1 MAPVMDEKYD
11 VFLSFRG
18 EDTRNTFTSH
28 LHAALLGKKVETYI
42 DYRIERGD
50 KIAPALLEAIE
61 KSKLSVIIFSKNYA
75 SSTWCLDELVHILKC
90 KERDGQF
97 VIPIFYDI
105 NPSHVRKQQG
115 SFADAFAQHE
125 ERFKDNMDK
134 VHKWRLALRKAAKI
148 SGFDDSNKIGLESDL
163 VKKVVKDILT
173 KLNRKTS
180 SDLKG
185 LVGIESRI
193 EEIESLLCIDSQD
206 VCSVGVWGMGGIGKT
221 TLADAI
227 FHQISSKFEASC
239 FLANVRVKSEEKDGL
254 IHLRNTLVRKI
265 LDDENLNID
274 TPSIGS
280 DLVRKRL
287 GRTKVLIVL
296 DDVDDS
302 SQIELLAGDHA
313 RFGPGSRIIITTRD
327 RSLLKK
333 TVEDDKIYK
342 VKALTRDEAL
352 QLFHLNAFK
361 NNTPRVDYTELAQK
375 VVGYA
380 GGIPLA
386 VQILGSSFIQCER
399 KEDWPDELINLKKF
413 LSKKIQKVLRLNF
426 DGLEENEKEI
436 FLDIACFDEVQTL
449 YIVKRIGIRV
459 LSDKSLISVSEN
471 MTIEMH
477 DLLQDMGKEIVR
489 EQCIEE
495 PGKRSRLFMAEDV
508 YRVLKNNTGTATVQ
522 AIFMNMSEIG
532 PLHSNR
538 AYFKRM
544 YNLRLLNVDNSSFGN
559 YWELD
564 VSLPNS
570 LRYLCWVGYQLE
582 SLPSEFSPENL
593 VELRMSYSNVELL
606 WNEDQNPGNLKVLD
620 LSYSRNLTEVPDF
633 SQSHKLEYIN
643 LEGCTSLVQIPS
655 YCQYL
660 DKLTYLNLGG
670 CLNLESL
677 PEMPGNIEYLDM
689 SSTAIKE
696 MPSSVWSNEK
706 ISCLDI
712 QWCKDLKNLPSN
724 SCKLKLCNL
733 SFQGCSS
740 LGKFS
745 ELPSNIM
752 ELELSETAIK
762 VLPSSIE
769 NLSCLKKI
777 VLQNCGRFV
786 SLPTSFCKLNSLER
800 LDFTGCFKFEYFPEI
815 LEPMEHLNFLS
826 LSQTAVKELP
836 SSIDNLMGLQTLQLY
851 GCKNL
856 KFVPNSIYNLD
867 SLKTL
872 MFGGCLKLKSL
883 PFFSVGLC
891 SLEEL
896 NLSYCGI
903 LEISDSLI
911 CLTSLRDIDLSGT
924 MIRSLPAS
932 IPKVEEDTKIERDR
946 DEYGASGSDDIFGT
960 LCVREWKWKDRKN
973 DMVNYVLRQL
983 KRKKER
989 AKEFFGALGST
1000 SHSLREEEGFSHTL
1014 SRCYEGSHL
1023 RLIYKSRTFSTRLVS
1038 MIFHTTRNT

>member
-1 MAPVMDEKYD
+1 MDEKYD

-75 SSTWCLDELVHILKC
+75 SSTWCLDELVHILKG

-115 SFADAFAQHE
+115 SFADALAQHE

-163 VKKVVKDILT
+163 VKTVVKDILT

-254 IHLRNTLVRKI
+254 IHLRNTLVQKI

-399 KEDWPDELINLKKF
+399 KEDWRDELINLKKF

-436 FLDIACFDEVQTL
+436 FLDIACFDKVQTL
-449 YIVKRIGIRV
+449 YIVKRMLDASGFSLAGIRV

-538 AYFKRM
+538 ADFRRM

-593 VELRMSYSNVELL
+593 VELRMSYSNVKLL
-606 WNEDQNPGNLKVLD
+606 WNEDRNPGNLKVLD

-670 CLNLESL
+670 CSNLESL

-712 QWCKDLKNLPSN
+712 QWCRDLKNLPSN

-745 ELPSNIM
+745 ELPSSIM
-752 ELELSETAIK
+752 ELELSETAI
-762 VLPSSIE
+762 
-769 NLSCLKKI
+769 KKI

-896 NLSYCGI
+896 NLSYC
-903 LEISDSLI
+903 
-911 CLTSLRDIDLSGT
+911 
-924 MIRSLPAS
+924 A
-932 IPKVEEDTKIERDR
+932 IE
-946 DEYGASGSDDIFGT
+946 
-960 LCVREWKWKDRKN
+960 
-973 DMVNYVLRQL
+973 VLRSSIELLDGLCDMKL
-983 KRKKER
+983 KNCK
-989 AKEFFGALGST
+989 
-1000 SHSLREEEGFSHTL
+1000 
-1014 SRCYEGSHL
+1014 
-1023 RLIYKSRTFSTRLVS
+1023 RLVS
-1038 MIFHTTRNT
+1038 LPMVIWKLKRLQRLDLTGCSEFKNFPEIFEPKERMGSLSLKGTTVKELPLSI